1 MTTDWEK
8 LSYRERATFWVVTWF
23 MYVLNCGCYYEA
35 SDPSSDGSDDT
46 VNEASE
52 VESSGATTAIST
64 SASAATEDLESSS
77 TEVGSSDDGESSGT
91 GGVGPL
97 PEPRAIWQF
106 DGDMVEEIASADA
119 TAIGLVSFASS
130 PWGEAATPGTSAY
143 IDASAAGPLVLE
155 HKDAF
160 SILMRVRLN
169 DHSGNQILWS
179 LGPAS
184 HMAAERNAM
193 AFSAYDGVLHLFTET
208 ATAQVHEIN
217 IATAPAVGQWVEM
230 VVVIDAGFIRIFYDG
245 EIAGTAPFVPVDT
258 QTTEFYLGGLLNTA
272 DPAQTISL
280 HGAIDEV
287 RLWDVALADEHVAEI
302 AE

>member
-1 MTTDWEK
+1 MKTKSAEP
-8 LSYRERATFWVVTWF
+8 SRRERVLFWAVGWLL
-23 MYVLNCGCYYEA
+23 YALHCGCYYEE
-35 SDPSSDGSDDT
+35 STPSAGESDDT
-46 VNEASE
+46 ADEASE
-52 VESSGATTAIST
+52 TESSGATTVTST
-64 SASAATEDLESSS
+64 STATTEDIESSS
-77 TEVGSSDDGESSGT
+77 TEAGSSDGSESSGT
-91 GGVGPL
+91 SGVGPL

-160 SILMRVRLN
+160 SILLRVRLN